1 MNIKHSYECQKYLY
15 DDLCPRPSF
24 VMKIFKSTKHIHSPS
39 QDVSLSICLR
49 PHPNLQVCGEQLP
62 IRLVLVLDPGVVRDG
77 HQLLHEGYGE
87 GDGGNE
93 T

>member
-1 MNIKHSYECQKYLY
+1 MNVKNIYMITCVLV
-15 DDLCPRPSF
+15 LPSF

-39 QDVSLSICLR
+39 LSQDVSLSICLR
-49 PHPNLQVCGEQLP
+49 SHPNLQVCGEQLP
-62 IRLVLVLDPGVVRDG
+62 LCLVLVLDPGVLRDG